1 MDLDD
6 RISCYRALQTRD
18 TRFDDRLFIGVTST
32 GIYCRPICPA
42 RTARIENCQFYPSA
56 AAAQRQG
63 FRPCLRC
70 RPESAPGGGAWR
82 GSSDTV
88 ARALAFF
95 ADADLHDEA
104 GLAFVAARLQ
114 VSTRQLRRLFQ
125 QHLGASPVSV
135 LQTRRILFA
144 KQLIH
149 ETRLP
154 MTSVAMAAGFGSVRR
169 FNETFKA
176 MYKRPPGAL
185 RRDAGIAAEG
195 EEMELRLRYQPPYDW
210 PGMLATCRAVPGVAV
225 VSGREYRRSVRS
237 GAASGTVRV
246 WHDPARH
253 CLKVGVRLSDVRALP
268 DVIERVQRRFDTAA
282 DIHAINAHL
291 ALDTVLAPLV
301 AGQPGLR
308 APGRWDDVE
317 AEVLALLFAHAGAG
331 WPTAAAALVAS
342 CGEALPEALGLP
354 GLERTFPDA
363 GRIAGADLSALPIAA
378 SGRAALKALAQAALR
393 DGAAF
398 ERHDS
403 DAFSC
408 SDPALVQRSHAWRPW
423 RAYAAQHLFHHP
435 VKTSTIQQEEIA

>member
-1 MDLDD
+1 MDLND
-6 RISCYRALQTRD
+6 RTSCYRALQTRD
-18 TRFDDRLFIGVTST
+18 IRFDGRLFIGVTST

-42 RTARIENCQFYPSA
+42 RTARIENCEFYPSA
-56 AAAQRQG
+56 AAAQQQG

-88 ARALAFF
+88 ARALALF
-95 ADADLHDEA
+95 ADPGLHDEA

-135 LQTRRILFA
+135 LQTRRVLFA

-169 FNETFKA
+169 FNETFKS

-195 EEMELRLRYQPPYDW
+195 EEIELRLRYQPPYDW
-210 PGMLATCRAVPGVAV
+210 PAMLASCRALPGVAV
-225 VSGREYRRSVRS
+225 VSEREYRRSVRS
-237 GAASGTVRV
+237 GGACGTVRV

-291 ALDTVLAPLV
+291 ALDGLLAPLV
-301 AGQPGLR
+301 ARQPGLR
-308 APGRWDDVE
+308 APGCWDSVE
-317 AEVLALLFAHAGAG
+317 AEVLALLATHAGVG
-331 WPTAAAALVAS
+331 WPAVAEALIAL

-354 GLERTFPDA
+354 GLAHTFPDA
-363 GRIAGADLSALPIAA
+363 ARIAGADLSALPMAP
-378 SGRAALKALAQAALR
+378 SGRIALKALAQAALR
-393 DGAAF
+393 DGAAL

-403 DAFSC
+403 DAFTC
-408 SDPALVQRSHAWRPW
+408 GDPTLVARSGAWRPW
-423 RAYAAQHLFHHP
+423 RAYAAQHLLHSSI
-435 VKTSTIQQEEIA
+435 KTSTIQQEEIA